1 MHLYIKWTY
10 KREGGVTF
18 IQNNFFVSKW
28 KGLYPGELKTR
39 GALPGD
45 FTVYKFIDKISVSQD
60 IKRGDKQ
67 FEQLA
72 HVDKI
77 SAQSHKFLY
86 YACMYSLPR
95 LSCKN

>member
-1 MHLYIKWTY
+1 M
-10 KREGGVTF
+10 TF
-18 IQNNFFVSKW
+18 IQNNIFVSKW
-28 KGLYPGELKTR
+28 KGLYPGVLKTR
-39 GALPGD
+39 GALPCD

-67 FEQLA
+67 FEQLLA

-86 YACMYSLPR
+86 YACMYLLPR
-95 LSCKN
+95 LCCKN

>member
-1 MHLYIKWTY
+1 M
-10 KREGGVTF
+10 TF
-18 IQNNFFVSKW
+18 IQNNIFVSKW

-39 GALPGD
+39 GALPCD

-77 SAQSHKFLY
+77 SAQSHKILY